1 MLDVLLMI
9 VAMAVGGG
17 EGNQGAEM
25 ANDTAAPA
33 TPAPVE
39 TAEPAAAAPVVAEA
53 EPQVATGKF
62 TTATEVKPILTMT
75 KGNWVAVREYDGH
88 DLVYFTHLMSWRCGL
103 SAMRYSLNDGPLQV
117 YDLPPCDEA
126 SATPNAIPSDWLPIS
141 GLPPQS
147 VEKVYVEIFYDD
159 LSTDSASFDRAGVE
173 IQ

>member
-25 ANDTAAPA
+25 ANDTAAPI
-33 TPAPVE
+33 PAE

-53 EPQVATGKF
+53 EPQIATGKF

-117 YDLPPCDEA
+117 YDLPPVMRPRPRQMR
-126 SATPNAIPSDWLPIS
+126 SPITGCRS
-141 GLPPQS
+141 QACRRSRWRRFMLRFS
-147 VEKVYVEIFYDD
+147 MM
-159 LSTDSASFDRAGVE
+159 T
-173 IQ
+173 